1 MYYALYMNNF
11 HVLVV
16 HFPVALLSIYAV
28 MEFVRWKVFN
38 EKPYW
43 FYLKAVFVVIGT
55 LGAYA
60 ASMFGD
66 LIEDAIAAQ
75 KIGTIPNIRDIID
88 MHATF
93 AGITTVVFSLLA
105 GAYVIA
111 WIERE
116 QPDVVGRFLSRF
128 PLLRFV
134 MTLKDFL
141 LTTPVAIVLAFVG
154 LIAITITGAIGGGIV
169 SGPDVDPIV
178 TLVYRLLF

>member
-1 MYYALYMNNF
+1 M
-11 HVLVV
+11 LVV

-28 MEFVRWKVFN
+28 MEFVRWKVLN
-38 EKPYW
+38 EKSYW
-43 FYLKAVFVVIGT
+43 FYLKAVFVVLGT
-55 LGAYA
+55 IGAYTS
-60 ASMFGD
+60 SMFGD
-66 LIEDAIAAQ
+66 LIEDAIVAQ
-75 KIGTIPNIRDIID
+75 KIGTVPNIRDIID

-111 WIERE
+111 WIDRE
-116 QPDVVGRFLSRF
+116 EPDVIARFLSRF
-128 PLLRFV
+128 PFLRLSI
-134 MTLKDFL
+134 TLKDFL

-154 LIAITITGAIGGGIV
+154 IIAITVTGAIGGGIV